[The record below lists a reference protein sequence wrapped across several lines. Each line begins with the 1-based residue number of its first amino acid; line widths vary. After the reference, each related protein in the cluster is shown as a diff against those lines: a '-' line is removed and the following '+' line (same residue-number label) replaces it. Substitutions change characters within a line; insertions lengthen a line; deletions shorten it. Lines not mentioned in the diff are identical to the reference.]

1 VNDILSAAVERAQ
14 SFDNQPLSWFGFLR
28 LEAELALTFIQ
39 SATLY
44 SNRADSA
51 RAFDKAHKALAEIRK
66 RLAKRDASGLTED
79 ETVFLETRCA
89 LIESQLQLEEN
100 SN

>member
-1 VNDILSAAVERAQ
+1 MNDILAAAVEPAQ
-14 SFDNQPLSWFGFLR
+14 HNQPLSWFGFLR

-39 SATLY
+39 SAKLY

-51 RAFDKAHKALAEIRK
+51 RAFENARKALAEIRG
-66 RLAKRDASGLTED
+66 RLAKRAASGLTDD

-89 LIESQLQLEEN
+89 IIESQLQGN